1 MFTPLQSHR
10 KDIVIQYHSIFQ
22 NIYITLDFL
31 EEDTRKYYH
40 IELQYFLVSPKK
52 ENAILSLRS
61 SLWNNFLSKQQIHQN
76 HRMKFF
82 EDVFQIQHTCTSII
96 ITIHLEAYEVTIH
109 ILASP
114 AQPGA
119 AIVCVFSHTFPCYEP
134 ACWSLNFMHFQT
146 SVIRLVDRLTWFYR
160 FGITLQINLS
170 PKVCDLSV
178 MFWINIYKLGLK
190 KYPLKSRNFGNLV
203 CLYLGYHGNY
213 TRFICF

>member
-1 MFTPLQSHR
+1 MWG
-10 KDIVIQYHSIFQ
+10 IVKLYGFLSSQY
-22 NIYITLDFL
+22 DFL
-31 EEDTRKYYH
+31 EQKGISVTALIHVAKTESLSTCCIFSKLLFRRQFCRQTHTRFTGTAGRVH
-40 IELQYFLVSPKK
+40 
-52 ENAILSLRS
+52 
-61 SLWNNFLSKQQIHQN
+61 
-76 HRMKFF
+76 
-82 EDVFQIQHTCTSII
+82 
-96 ITIHLEAYEVTIH
+96 
-109 ILASP
+109 
-114 AQPGA
+114 
-119 AIVCVFSHTFPCYEP
+119 CVRIFTHFPCYEP

>member
-1 MFTPLQSHR
+1 MASNIISH
-10 KDIVIQYHSIFQ
+10 K
-22 NIYITLDFL
+22 LL
-31 EEDTRKYYH
+31 CK
-40 IELQYFLVSPKK
+40 
-52 ENAILSLRS
+52 RS
-61 SLWNNFLSKQQIHQN
+61 SFLQVYFFGVFIFCTERTLLIKWLQIFPEMSKLVNYSAIWAELCCIIHFQGE
-76 HRMKFF
+76 KFF
-82 EDVFQIQHTCTSII
+82 VLDCSRSRSGAHTRFTG
-96 ITIHLEAYEVTIH
+96 TAGRVH
-109 ILASP
+109 
-114 AQPGA
+114 
-119 AIVCVFSHTFPCYEP
+119 CVRIFTHFPCYEP

-160 FGITLQINLS
+160 FGITLRINLS

>member
-1 MFTPLQSHR
+1 MHVNKT
-10 KDIVIQYHSIFQ
+10 
-22 NIYITLDFL
+22 NILLWTINM
-31 EEDTRKYYH
+31 KYEIWNYWTW
-40 IELQYFLVSPKK
+40 IEGYFL
-52 ENAILSLRS
+52 
-61 SLWNNFLSKQQIHQN
+61 
-76 HRMKFF
+76 M
-82 EDVFQIQHTCTSII
+82 QHKLQKMEWGTHTRFTGTAGRVHC
-96 ITIHLEAYEVTIH
+96 VH
-109 ILASP
+109 I
-114 AQPGA
+114 
-119 AIVCVFSHTFPCYEP
+119 FTHFPCYEP

>member
-1 MFTPLQSHR
+1 MDKLLKRVWVRECPGNSSGQALYLRRAFSSPQFTAISSWILIKTSPHTRLTGTAGRVHCVR
-10 KDIVIQYHSIFQ
+10 IF
-22 NIYITLDFL
+22 T
-31 EEDTRKYYH
+31 H
-40 IELQYFLVSPKK
+40 
-52 ENAILSLRS
+52 
-61 SLWNNFLSKQQIHQN
+61 
-76 HRMKFF
+76 
-82 EDVFQIQHTCTSII
+82 
-96 ITIHLEAYEVTIH
+96 
-109 ILASP
+109 
-114 AQPGA
+114 
-119 AIVCVFSHTFPCYEP
+119 FPCYEP

>member
-1 MFTPLQSHR
+1 MRFEDDFRLGTTTDRSIPLIQEVEDANTDLDRDLLNKVESKRSHHWW
-10 KDIVIQYHSIFQ
+10 IVLCDTVWSS
-22 NIYITLDFL
+22 LP
-31 EEDTRKYYH
+31 DTRR
-40 IELQYFLVSPKK
+40 PD
-52 ENAILSLRS
+52 
-61 SLWNNFLSKQQIHQN
+61 
-76 HRMKFF
+76 HRGDEWRLCFF
-82 EDVFQIQHTCTSII
+82 PHTRFTG
-96 ITIHLEAYEVTIH
+96 TAGRVH
-109 ILASP
+109 
-114 AQPGA
+114 
-119 AIVCVFSHTFPCYEP
+119 CVRIFTHFPCYEP

>member
-1 MFTPLQSHR
+1 MADNGKTLSTFLIHRQVVLKVMCAWIRKKYTIGMMATGGGMRGCESPCHGGGGGGRGSLAYKMCASHPHTRFTGTAGRVHCVR
-10 KDIVIQYHSIFQ
+10 IF
-22 NIYITLDFL
+22 T
-31 EEDTRKYYH
+31 H
-40 IELQYFLVSPKK
+40 
-52 ENAILSLRS
+52 
-61 SLWNNFLSKQQIHQN
+61 
-76 HRMKFF
+76 
-82 EDVFQIQHTCTSII
+82 
-96 ITIHLEAYEVTIH
+96 
-109 ILASP
+109 
-114 AQPGA
+114 
-119 AIVCVFSHTFPCYEP
+119 FPCYEP

>member
-1 MFTPLQSHR
+1 MKPNLFSIVNEMLPSIAGSETWPHTRKIPLNQYQFQTLQSHTR
-10 KDIVIQYHSIFQ
+10 FTGTAGRVHCVRIF
-22 NIYITLDFL
+22 T
-31 EEDTRKYYH
+31 H
-40 IELQYFLVSPKK
+40 
-52 ENAILSLRS
+52 
-61 SLWNNFLSKQQIHQN
+61 
-76 HRMKFF
+76 
-82 EDVFQIQHTCTSII
+82 
-96 ITIHLEAYEVTIH
+96 
-109 ILASP
+109 
-114 AQPGA
+114 
-119 AIVCVFSHTFPCYEP
+119 FPCYEP

>member
-1 MFTPLQSHR
+1 MRRLYAKVWPQHKKGIKAIGPLVACLKAAGLNFFNSGQVTHTRLTGTAGRVHCVRIFTH
-10 KDIVIQYHSIFQ
+10 
-22 NIYITLDFL
+22 
-31 EEDTRKYYH
+31 
-40 IELQYFLVSPKK
+40 
-52 ENAILSLRS
+52 
-61 SLWNNFLSKQQIHQN
+61 
-76 HRMKFF
+76 
-82 EDVFQIQHTCTSII
+82 
-96 ITIHLEAYEVTIH
+96 
-109 ILASP
+109 
-114 AQPGA
+114 
-119 AIVCVFSHTFPCYEP
+119 FPCYEP

>member
-1 MFTPLQSHR
+1 MNAWFLLLIVQWIHTVSSLQYYEGFTTGC
-10 KDIVIQYHSIFQ
+10 YSIFTASQ
-22 NIYITLDFL
+22 
-31 EEDTRKYYH
+31 R
-40 IELQYFLVSPKK
+40 
-52 ENAILSLRS
+52 LSLS
-61 SLWNNFLSKQQIHQN
+61 QGSTPNPILHTGP
-76 HRMKFF
+76 KFPMHLF
-82 EDVFQIQHTCTSII
+82 TAHTRLTG
-96 ITIHLEAYEVTIH
+96 TAGRGH
-109 ILASP
+109 
-114 AQPGA
+114 
-119 AIVCVFSHTFPCYEP
+119 CVRIFTHFPCYEP